1 MISTK
6 GTVPDFLNHV
16 DHVDHVGS
24 VGVFSWS
31 WRVVEVPILV

>member
-1 MISTK
+1 MILVK

-16 DHVDHVGS
+16 DHVDHVGL

-31 WRVVEVPILV
+31 WRVVVVPILV

>member
-1 MISTK
+1 MILVK

-16 DHVDHVGS
+16 DHVDHVGL

>member
-1 MISTK
+1 MILVK